1 MPEQGSDILCLASDY
16 MEGAHPAI
24 IDALVR
30 TNRERTS
37 GYGTDGHSERARTLI
52 RAACECPD
60 ADVFFLT
67 GGTQTNVTVIG
78 TALAP
83 WQGVVAAQ
91 SGHVSVHEAGAI
103 ERGGHKVIEL
113 PATLGKIGA
122 RQVEACVEVWENDV
136 NRDHMVM
143 PGMVY
148 ISQPTEYGTL
158 YSLAEL
164 EGLSE
169 VCHRHGMKLYVD
181 GARLAYALAA
191 DENDV
196 TLADLARLCDAFC
209 IGGTKCGA
217 LFGEAVVIP
226 VHDSIPHFFTQL
238 KQHGALFAKGRILGL
253 QFEVMFEDGLY
264 ERIGRSAVEAACR
277 IREALVERGYELYFD
292 TPTNQTFVMLDDQRL
307 EELGRRVE
315 MDFWER
321 IGEGRTVM
329 RIATSWA
336 TTPEDVTRL
345 VAAL

>member
-1 MPEQGSDILCLASDY
+1 MPEQGSDILRLASDY

-37 GYGTDGHSERARTLI
+37 GYGTDGHSERARALI

-122 RQVEACVEVWENDV
+122 RQVEACVEAWESDV

-264 ERIGRSAVEAACR
+264 ERIGRSAVEAARR

-292 TPTNQTFVMLDDQRL
+292 TPTNQTFVVLDDQRL
-307 EELGRRVE
+307 EELGRRVG

-321 IGEGRTVM
+321 IGEGSTVM

-336 TTPEDVTRL
+336 TTPEDVVQL